1 MRFNVSHA
9 KSRVTALSI
18 HRVGVHR
25 RELEGSR
32 RSNHHEECNR
42 EILRWNGSRVG
53 FLPDKH
59 RVFQYEMVSKTRS
72 E

>member
-25 RELEGSR
+25 RKLEGSR

-42 EILRWNGSRVG
+42 EILR
-53 FLPDKH
+53 
-59 RVFQYEMVSKTRS
+59 
-72 E
+72 